1 MTERELMIDAL
12 VTDDFEDIMSGS
24 VPEYLTLILESGHKG
39 YADYTDIELKSELF
53 ARGITPYSFEVNEGS
68 QIVKENQK

>member
-12 VTDDFEDIMSGS
+12 VSNDFDDIMSGS
-24 VPEYLTLILESGHKG
+24 IPEYLTLILTNGHKG

-53 ARGITPYSFEVNEGS
+53 VRGIIPHSFQEIKNV
-68 QIVKENQK
+68 

>member
-12 VTDDFEDIMSGS
+12 VSDDFDDIMSGS
-24 VPEYLTLILESGHKG
+24 IPEYLTLILTSGHKG

-68 QIVKENQK
+68 QSQLNQEK